1 MSTLSEEIAQST
13 VYQHLRYI
21 CVYAVHGLDML
32 QLTHEKEKSS
42 EAQCSAGSFKNNF
55 LECFSLLRNAT
66 RSIKG
71 KNLMNNVMIVT
82 GSHPMGKHIVTCQ
95 VHPVLVKTGL
105 MHSPPGYMGG
115 VMLHQVTGSL

>member
-66 RSIKG
+66 LFQISV
-71 KNLMNNVMIVT
+71 LT
-82 GSHPMGKHIVTCQ
+82 TSHALLIRHLGET
-95 VHPVLVKTGL
+95 L
-105 MHSPPGYMGG
+105 
-115 VMLHQVTGSL
+115 